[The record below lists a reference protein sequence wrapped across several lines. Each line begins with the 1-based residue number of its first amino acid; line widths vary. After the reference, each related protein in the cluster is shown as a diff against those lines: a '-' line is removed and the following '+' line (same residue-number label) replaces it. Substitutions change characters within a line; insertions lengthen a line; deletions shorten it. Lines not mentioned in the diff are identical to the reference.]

1 MLKLTCDKVGLVVL
15 MKVWFDMKPIENVGN
30 EVPGGKEGNSK
41 AKTETSSKLSNKGD
55 DWVNLHLKYLKHCKN
70 CKCCSLSLFIKKS
83 DNVCYDC
90 CKVWWWGHPT
100 SSSVSTRTSVEA
112 MLNPQLKP
120 SLFKFLIRQQN
131 SLKIVI
137 VIIVIVIVITI
148 ILEHQSRAPPTLRTA
163 NNLILFERAR
173 HLTYFKERVLIWW

>member
-1 MLKLTCDKVGLVVL
+1 MLKLTCDKVGFNEGMIWHEAYWECRQRGPRRKGRRLQGKDRDFL
-15 MKVWFDMKPIENVGN
+15 QAQPQRRWLGKPAFE
-30 EVPGGKEGNSK
+30 PF
-41 AKTETSSKLSNKGD
+41 ETLQE
-55 DWVNLHLKYLKHCKN
+55 LQMLLT
-70 CKCCSLSLFIKKS
+70 LSLFIKKS

-137 VIIVIVIVITI
+137 IVIVIVITI

-163 NNLILFERAR
+163 NNLILLERAR